1 METTVEVIEAESRI
15 PKKVT
20 DKKGK
25 DPIKENK
32 RYPSLGDARFAQLDK
47 KSRNFQKGGL
57 SANAD
62 GECGYHWLD

>member
-25 DPIKENK
+25 DPIK
-32 RYPSLGDARFAQLDK
+32 
-47 KSRNFQKGGL
+47 
-57 SANAD
+57 
-62 GECGYHWLD
+62 